1 MAKSLRRARERLSR
15 EDLIGFDTS
24 EWAAAAG
31 AGKQSGAALRS
42 SAAKVGGKAGPKIG
56 AKVGGK
62 IGTKAG
68 VKAGPARS

>member
-1 MAKSLRRARERLSR
+1 MAKSLKRARERLSR

-24 EWAAAAG
+24 EWAAAG
-31 AGKQSGAALRS
+31 AGKQSGAAIRS
-42 SAAKVGGKAGPKIG
+42 SAAKVGGKIG
-56 AKVGGK
+56 AK

>member
-1 MAKSLRRARERLSR
+1 MAKSLKRSRELLSR

-24 EWAAAAG
+24 EWAVAAG
-31 AGKQSGAALRS
+31 ARKESGAAIRS
-42 SAAKVGGKAGPKIG
+42 SAAKVGGKVG
-56 AKVGGK
+56 AK

>member
-1 MAKSLRRARERLSR
+1 MAKSLKRARERLSR

-24 EWAAAAG
+24 GWTVAASAR
-31 AGKQSGAALRS
+31 KESGAAIRS
-42 SAAKVGGKAGPKIG
+42 SAAKVGGKVG
-56 AKVGGK
+56 AK

>member
-1 MAKSLRRARERLSR
+1 MAKSLQRAREILSR
-15 EDLIGFDTS
+15 ENLVGFDTS
-24 EWAAAAG
+24 EWAAEAG
-31 AGKQSGAALRS
+31 NDKIRS
-42 SAAKVGGKAGPKIG
+42 SA

>member
-1 MAKSLRRARERLSR
+1 MAKSLQRAREILSR
-15 EDLIGFDTS
+15 ENLVGFDTS
-24 EWAAAAG
+24 EWAAE
-31 AGKQSGAALRS
+31 AGKDKIRS
-42 SAAKVGGKAGPKIG
+42 SA

>member
-1 MAKSLRRARERLSR
+1 MAKSLKRARERLSR

-31 AGKQSGAALRS
+31 AGKQSGAAIRS
-42 SAAKVGGKAGPKIG
+42 SAAKVGGKIG
-56 AKVGGK
+56 AK

-68 VKAGPARS
+68 VKAGGPARS

>member
-1 MAKSLRRARERLSR
+1 MAKSLKRSRELLSR

-31 AGKQSGAALRS
+31 AGKQSGTAIRS
-42 SAAKVGGKAGPKIG
+42 SAAKVGGKVG
-56 AKVGGK
+56 AK

-68 VKAGPARS
+68 IKAGPARS

>member
-1 MAKSLRRARERLSR
+1 MAKSLKRARERLSR

-31 AGKQSGAALRS
+31 AGEQGGAAIRS

-56 AKVGGK
+56 AK

-68 VKAGPARS
+68 DRKSVV

>member
-1 MAKSLRRARERLSR
+1 MAKSLKRARELLSR

-31 AGKQSGAALRS
+31 ARKESGAAIRS

-56 AKVGGK
+56 AK

>member
-1 MAKSLRRARERLSR
+1 MAKSLKRARERLSR

-31 AGKQSGAALRS
+31 ARKESGAAIRS
-42 SAAKVGGKAGPKIG
+42 SAAKVGGKVG
-56 AKVGGK
+56 AK

-68 VKAGPARS
+68 IKAGPARS